1 MSVQWH
7 ATGTG
12 QRAATPSADPVAAER
27 VVLGDGDDVAG
38 SLRCLVYYVL
48 LPALFTLALLVA
60 ITILLTVPL
69 WRS

>member
-12 QRAATPSADPVAAER
+12 QRVAAPSVDPVAAER
-27 VVLGDGDDVAG
+27 TVLEDGDDVAG

-48 LPALFTLALLVA
+48 PAAALGAIGFFAGLAWLALK
-60 ITILLTVPL
+60 LLGG
-69 WRS
+69 